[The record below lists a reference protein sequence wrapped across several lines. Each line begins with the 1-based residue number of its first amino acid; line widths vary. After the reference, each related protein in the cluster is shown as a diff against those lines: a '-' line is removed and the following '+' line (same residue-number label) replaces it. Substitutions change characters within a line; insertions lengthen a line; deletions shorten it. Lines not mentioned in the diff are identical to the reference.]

1 MDNKNDKNHFFDPE
15 MQSVWKHF
23 VSHFR
28 NQNSAASYQSDTI
41 EFLEFTEKSFLETTA
56 SDVENYYA
64 IQQKKIKEK
73 ELQPSTV
80 AKKIR
85 ELNSLA
91 AYIEENKEYYHIK
104 DNYQNHFAAYL
115 PHIEKMSKFAHSV
128 PIEDI
133 DKLLVAAQP
142 NYMVYC
148 IITLLYRMG
157 LSSTEIVELMPEH
170 FTIYDNGVYLRIPKR
185 RETCFVPEDV
195 YKIIEKY
202 LSQRIENKY
211 LFYNSRGAK
220 LNTMYISR
228 MMKKYTTLAG
238 IPSYSAESLR
248 NSCAYTMFAYDAK
261 PEQVAREMGVTESQ
275 IRRYKNMNYMDTT
288 SRAIRGLVKLKAD
301 PPE

>member
-1 MDNKNDKNHFFDPE
+1 MDKNYFFIPE
-15 MQSVWKHF
+15 MQTIWKHF
-23 VSHFR
+23 ISHFK
-28 NQNSAASYQSDTI
+28 NKNSAASYQSDTI
-41 EFLEFTEKSFLETTA
+41 EFLEFVQKSFLEVTA
-56 SDVENYYA
+56 SDVESYFNL
-64 IQQKKIKEK
+64 QQEKIKEK

-91 AYIEENKEYYHIK
+91 MYIEENKEYYQIK
-104 DNYQNHFAAYL
+104 KTYQNHFAAYL
-115 PHIEKMSKFAHSV
+115 PYIEKMSKFANSV

-133 DKLLVAAQP
+133 DKLLIVAQP
-142 NYMVYC
+142 NYMAYC

-157 LSSTEIVELMPEH
+157 LSSTEIIELTPED
-170 FTIYDNGVYLRIPKR
+170 FAIYDNGVYLKVPKR
-185 RETCFVPEDV
+185 REVCFVPEDV

-202 LSQRIENKY
+202 LSQRVENKY
-211 LFYNSRGAK
+211 LFYNSRGSK

-248 NSCAYTMFAYDAK
+248 NSCAYTMFAYEVK

-288 SRAIRGLVKLKAD
+288 SRAIRGLVKLKAE

>member
-1 MDNKNDKNHFFDPE
+1 M
-15 MQSVWKHF
+15 
-23 VSHFR
+23 
-28 NQNSAASYQSDTI
+28 
-41 EFLEFTEKSFLETTA
+41 
-56 SDVENYYA
+56 ENYYA
-64 IQQKKIKEK
+64 IQQKKINEK

-85 ELNSLA
+85 ELNSLS

-133 DKLLVAAQP
+133 DKLLIAAQP
-142 NYMVYC
+142 DYMVYC

-211 LFYNSRGAK
+211 LFYNSRGTK

-288 SRAIRGLVKLKAD
+288 SRAIRGLVKLKAE

>member
-15 MQSVWKHF
+15 MQSIWKHF

-64 IQQKKIKEK
+64 IQQKKINEK

-85 ELNSLA
+85 ELNSLS

-133 DKLLVAAQP
+133 DKLLIAAQP
-142 NYMVYC
+142 DYMVYC

-202 LSQRIENKY
+202 LSQR
-211 LFYNSRGAK
+211 L

-288 SRAIRGLVKLKAD
+288 SRAIRGLVKLKAE

>member
-1 MDNKNDKNHFFDPE
+1 MDKNYFFTPE
-15 MQSVWKHF
+15 MQTIWKHF
-23 VSHFR
+23 ISHFK

-41 EFLEFTEKSFLETTA
+41 EFLEFVQKSFLEVTA
-56 SDVENYYA
+56 ADVEDYYNT
-64 IQQKKIKEK
+64 QQKKIKEK

-91 AYIEENKEYYHIK
+91 MYIEENKDYYQIK
-104 DNYQNHFAAYL
+104 HTYQNHFAAYL
-115 PHIEKMSKFAHSV
+115 PYIEKMSKFAHSV

-133 DKLLVAAQP
+133 DKLLIVTQP
-142 NYMVYC
+142 NYMAYC
-148 IITLLYRMG
+148 VITLLYRMG
-157 LSSTEIVELMPEH
+157 LSSTEIIELTPED
-170 FTIYDNGVYLRIPKR
+170 FAIYDNGVYLNIPKR
-185 RETCFVPEDV
+185 REICFVPEDV

-202 LSQRIENKY
+202 LSQRVENKY
-211 LFYNSRGAK
+211 LFYNSRGSK

-248 NSCAYTMFAYDAK
+248 NSCAYTMFAYEAK

-288 SRAIRGLVKLKAD
+288 SRTIRGLVKLKAE